1 MKARGLTFFL
11 TLWLGWGGVAAADL
25 AVDGVRVW
33 DAPDSTRVVFDL
45 TGAVNPK
52 VFSLPS
58 PARVVLDFDGT
69 RLAADLPE
77 VHDANPVLKSIR
89 GARRHGD
96 DYRVVLDLRRPVTF
110 DHFTLK
116 PNKEYGHRLVVDLEK
131 PAAVSEPA
139 PRPARTADDE
149 PRDVVVAVDAG
160 HGGEDPGAHGRHGTQ
175 EKNVVLAI
183 SRRLARLI
191 DREPGMRAVLI
202 RDGDYY
208 LSLRERIKKA
218 RAHKAD
224 LFVSVH
230 ADAFRNPRVK
240 GSSVYV
246 LSAKGASDEA
256 ARWLAE
262 RENAADLV
270 GGVSLTDKDDVLA
283 SVLLDL
289 SLTGTIDASTRAADR
304 VLDQIASVTSVHKR
318 SVQYAGF
325 VVLKSPD
332 IPSLLVETA
341 FISNPREERR
351 LNNRRYQQKLAGA
364 MMRGVREYFID
375 HPPPGTVLAERS
387 DRSYVVRRGDTL
399 SEVAQRYQVSLS
411 RLKGANRLD
420 GDVLRVGQVLAI
432 P

>member
-1 MKARGLTFFL
+1 
-11 TLWLGWGGVAAADL
+11 
-25 AVDGVRVW
+25 
-33 DAPDSTRVVFDL
+33 
-45 TGAVNPK
+45 
-52 VFSLPS
+52 
-58 PARVVLDFDGT
+58 
-69 RLAADLPE
+69 
-77 VHDANPVLKSIR
+77 
-89 GARRHGD
+89 
-96 DYRVVLDLRRPVTF
+96 
-110 DHFTLK
+110 LK

-289 SLTGTIDASTRAADR
+289 SLTGTIDASTRAAGKNTIKIGPLASTMMACDEP
-304 VLDQIASVTSVHKR
+304 LMDQESLYLAALESATEYTIEGFALSIAYPGGT
-318 SVQYAGF
+318 
-325 VVLKSPD
+325 
-332 IPSLLVETA
+332 LL
-341 FISNPREERR
+341 FYDQDGPRPRR
-351 LNNRRYQQKLAGA
+351 
-364 MMRGVREYFID
+364 
-375 HPPPGTVLAERS
+375 
-387 DRSYVVRRGDTL
+387 
-399 SEVAQRYQVSLS
+399 
-411 RLKGANRLD
+411 
-420 GDVLRVGQVLAI
+420 
-432 P
+432 